1 MRFCVSVAI
10 ICQLVALVK
19 CYFVSLLQNVI
30 DALGFLNYNRGQKG
44 GDTVN
49 ERIKKLRKALNLT
62 QQEFADR
69 IGIKRGAIA
78 NYEIGRNEPAD
89 SVCSLICREFNV
101 NEEWLRS
108 GSGEMFVPEPSDALD
123 ELAAEYHLS
132 RGAMVAIEKFVKLSP
147 ETQKEIL
154 GYFIEVA
161 NALQEAPAEIPA
173 RPEANLSNLSIEER
187 VELYR
192 RELEREEKGEAES
205 EASCGS
211 A

>member
-1 MRFCVSVAI
+1 M
-10 ICQLVALVK
+10 
-19 CYFVSLLQNVI
+19 
-30 DALGFLNYNRGQKG
+30 
-44 GDTVN
+44 N
-49 ERIKKLRKALNLT
+49 ERIKKLRKALNIT

-69 IGIKRGAIA
+69 IGVKRNTVGQ
-78 NYEIGRNEPAD
+78 YEIGRNEPTAT
-89 SVCSLICREFNV
+89 VMSLICREFNV

-161 NALQEAPAEIPA
+161 NALQEAPAEAPA
-173 RPEANLSNLSIEER
+173 HPETNLSNLSIEER

>member
-1 MRFCVSVAI
+1 M
-10 ICQLVALVK
+10 
-19 CYFVSLLQNVI
+19 
-30 DALGFLNYNRGQKG
+30 
-44 GDTVN
+44 N

-161 NALQEAPAEIPA
+161 NALQEAPAEAPA
-173 RPEANLSNLSIEER
+173 HSETNLSNLSIEER

-192 RELEREEKGEAES
+192 RELEREEKGEAKS

>member
-1 MRFCVSVAI
+1 M
-10 ICQLVALVK
+10 
-19 CYFVSLLQNVI
+19 
-30 DALGFLNYNRGQKG
+30 
-44 GDTVN
+44 N

-101 NEEWLRS
+101 NEEWLRN
-108 GSGEMFVPEPSDALD
+108 GTEEMFIPEPSDALD

-132 RGAMVAIEKFVKLSP
+132 RGAMVAIEKFVKLNP
-147 ETQKEIL
+147 ETQNEIL
-154 GYFIEVA
+154 GYFVEVA
-161 NALQEAPAEIPA
+161 SALQDIPSETPAWSD
-173 RPEANLSNLSIEER
+173 ANLSNLSIDER

-192 RELEREEKGEAES
+192 RELEREEKGVGKS
-205 EASCGS
+205 EASCES